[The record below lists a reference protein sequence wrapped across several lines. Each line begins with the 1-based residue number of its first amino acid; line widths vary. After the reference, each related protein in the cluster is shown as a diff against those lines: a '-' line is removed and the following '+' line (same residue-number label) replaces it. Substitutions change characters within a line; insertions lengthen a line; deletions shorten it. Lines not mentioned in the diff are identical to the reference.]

1 MKTGLTERTI
11 KNLQLN
17 AGVLLKSYTK
27 GGEISESNI
36 IGATRGGGT
45 FSAVPTVHQVSVDGS
60 PVYVKGLERVDE
72 WVVTLAVAS
81 FLEFTPESLSS
92 ALGVAVKK
100 ESVTDG
106 TKLTCS
112 RNISAGDYKDLY
124 WVGDTSDGKNIVIH
138 LKNCL
143 NLTGLVITQN
153 DKGEGTYPVTY
164 TAHYDAP
171 TASGQSDFETAP
183 FDIIFEGITEA

>member
-27 GGEISESNI
+27 GGAISESNI

-45 FSAVPTVHQVSVDGS
+45 FSAVPTIHQVSVDGS

-72 WVVTLAVAS
+72 WVVTLAVSS

-92 ALGVAVKK
+92 ALAVAVKK
-100 ESVTDG
+100 ESVADG

-112 RNISAGDYKDLY
+112 RTVAAGDYQDLY

-143 NLTGLVITQN
+143 NLTGLVITQT

-171 TASGQSDFETAP
+171 TTAQADFETAP
-183 FDIIFEGITEA
+183 FDIIFEDTAEA